1 MPGDVKSG
9 LRLEE
14 EGRDFRELEEEVGCS
29 ARIPSLGTGMPTS
42 PVQAAL
48 VALARHLEQRRAQGE
63 EFVWLSP
70 KARKD
75 LRELPTALA
84 RIPRATTAAKPGTE
98 AKPAS
103 KVAPAAVPATP
114 APAATPSAPVKP
126 APPTPPAPP
135 VTSVAVGPPPSV
147 PASEVR
153 LVPEGATKAERLR
166 WLAERAKD
174 FPAVRELDSLRD
186 IMVFAVG
193 SPDAR
198 LMFVGEAPGA
208 EEERQGEPFVGPAGQ
223 LLTKMIA
230 AMGVKREETYISNIV
245 KFRPAIPNQGES
257 NRKPTAEEMAAC
269 LCFVRAEIEVIRPEV
284 IVALGGTAAQGL
296 LGVEEPV
303 SRLRNQFY
311 SFEGIPLMVTFHPSY
326 LLRNTAL
333 SERRKVWED
342 LLLVME
348 RLGLP
353 ISPKQRAFFTA

>member
-1 MPGDVKSG
+1 
-9 LRLEE
+9 
-14 EGRDFRELEEEVGCS
+14 
-29 ARIPSLGTGMPTS
+29 MPTS

-70 KARKD
+70 KARKE

-84 RIPRATTAAKPGTE
+84 RIQHATTAAKPGTD
-98 AKPAS
+98 AKPAP
-103 KVAPAAVPATP
+103 KVAP

-126 APPTPPAPP
+126 APPVPP
-135 VTSVAVGPPPSV
+135 VPVVPSVAVSPPPPSV

-153 LVPEGATKAERLR
+153 LVPEGATKAEKLR

-174 FPAVRELDSLRD
+174 FPAVRELDSLRE

>member
-1 MPGDVKSG
+1 
-9 LRLEE
+9 
-14 EGRDFRELEEEVGCS
+14 
-29 ARIPSLGTGMPTS
+29 MPTS

-70 KARKD
+70 KARKE

-84 RIPRATTAAKPGTE
+84 RIPRSATAAKPGTE
-98 AKPAS
+98 AKPGPKVAAAAP
-103 KVAPAAVPATP
+103 KVAPAPAT
-114 APAATPSAPVKP
+114 
-126 APPTPPAPP
+126 TPPAPVKVAPP
-135 VTSVAVGPPPSV
+135 VAPAPPVPSVAGSPPPSV
-147 PASEVR
+147 PAAEVR
-153 LVPEGATKAERLR
+153 LVPEGATKADKLR

-174 FPAVRELDSLRD
+174 FPAVRELDSLRE

-193 SPDAR
+193 SPEAR

>member
-1 MPGDVKSG
+1 V
-9 LRLEE
+9 
-14 EGRDFRELEEEVGCS
+14 
-29 ARIPSLGTGMPTS
+29 S
-42 PVQAAL
+42 P
-48 VALARHLEQRRAQGE
+48 
-63 EFVWLSP
+63 
-70 KARKD
+70 
-75 LRELPTALA
+75 
-84 RIPRATTAAKPGTE
+84 
-98 AKPAS
+98 
-103 KVAPAAVPATP
+103 
-114 APAATPSAPVKP
+114 
-126 APPTPPAPP
+126 
-135 VTSVAVGPPPSV
+135 PPPSV

-153 LVPEGATKAERLR
+153 LVPEGATKAEKLR

>member
-1 MPGDVKSG
+1 
-9 LRLEE
+9 
-14 EGRDFRELEEEVGCS
+14 
-29 ARIPSLGTGMPTS
+29 
-42 PVQAAL
+42 L

-70 KARKD
+70 KARKE

-84 RIPRATTAAKPGTE
+84 RIQHATTASKPGTE
-98 AKPAS
+98 AKPAP
-103 KVAPAAVPATP
+103 KVAP

-126 APPTPPAPP
+126 APPVPPAPVVP
-135 VTSVAVGPPPSV
+135 SVAVSPPPPSV

-153 LVPEGATKAERLR
+153 LVPEGATKAEKLR